1 MSIRDE
7 EQLCAIWRGQAVSAV
22 QMTPEQLRTRA
33 ARFESAIRRRNL
45 RDHVSF
51 ALTAVLFAYGILLDG
66 ALLRVG
72 SALMVIWA
80 LFSMYG
86 LHRFGSTVTAPASS
100 SAQTCA
106 AYHQRQLERQ
116 RDIAL
121 SWPWGIGLAIP
132 GFLLVVVGLAA
143 GSRATNWEFS
153 VVMIGVF
160 LFMYVAL
167 VIYGKVMAG
176 QWQREINSLRSLKG
190 ESGY

>member
-1 MSIRDE
+1 MPIRDE
-7 EQLCAIWRGQAVSAV
+7 EQLRAIWRGQAVTAL

-33 ARFESAIRRRNL
+33 AQFESAIRRRNL

-51 ALTAVLFAYGILLDG
+51 ALTAALFASGILLDG
-66 ALLRVG
+66 ALVRVG
-72 SALMVIWA
+72 SALMAIWA

-86 LHRFGSTVTAPASS
+86 LHRFGSAAAAPADS

-132 GFLLVVVGLAA
+132 GFVLVVVGLAV
-143 GSRATNWEFS
+143 GSRHPNWEFPA
-153 VVMIGVF
+153 VLTGVF
-160 LFMYVAL
+160 IFIYVAV
-167 VIYGKVMAG
+167 VIYGKMLAG
-176 QWQREINSLRSLKG
+176 QWQREINMLLSLKD
-190 ESGY
+190 ESR

>member
-1 MSIRDE
+1 MPIRDE
-7 EQLCAIWRGQAVSAV
+7 EKLRAIWRGQAVTAL
-22 QMTPEQLRTRA
+22 QMTPDQLRTRA

-51 ALTAVLFAYGILLDG
+51 ALTAALFAYGILLDG
-66 ALLRVG
+66 ALVRVG

-132 GFLLVVVGLAA
+132 GFVLVVVGLAA
-143 GSRATNWEFS
+143 GSRDPSWAFPA
-153 VVMIGVF
+153 VMTGVF
-160 LFMYVAL
+160 LFIYIAV
-167 VIYGKVMAG
+167 VIYGKVLAG
-176 QWQREINSLRSLKG
+176 QWQREINSLRSLKD
-190 ESGY
+190 ESS